1 MQSIFQKATNNGS
14 YLEFP
19 KPVVENIS
27 AIEGTRKILDIGTG
41 PGTLPQLL
49 INNNSNLQITGIDV
63 NTAMS
68 ISRENIIYQYQKI
81 NSALEF
87 DDSQFDMVTFCS
99 VLFFVDDRIKTF
111 SMSEAVRVIKPN
123 GKIVLSPTGI

>member
-1 MQSIFQKATNNGS
+1 MID
-14 YLEFP
+14 E
-19 KPVVENIS
+19 V
-27 AIEGTRKILDIGTG
+27 RK
-41 PGTLPQLL
+41 
-49 INNNSNLQITGIDV
+49 
-63 NTAMS
+63 S